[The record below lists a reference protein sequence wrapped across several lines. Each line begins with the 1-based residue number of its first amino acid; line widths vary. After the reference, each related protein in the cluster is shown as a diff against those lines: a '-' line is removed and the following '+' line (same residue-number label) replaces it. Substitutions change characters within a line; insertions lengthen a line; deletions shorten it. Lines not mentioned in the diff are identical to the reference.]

1 MPKEAGMSKEN
12 TFLVKKVESGPAEV
26 IDSGTVISFA
36 GNPITLHYKDLNIAI
51 VFEFKTDDQTSS
63 TYVDSSIPE
72 PKTLKLT
79 LYNFDDRFG
88 AGTVKPMPIGKYEGR
103 RLYIQLRVYTL
114 AGSPDKTLD
123 YTIYKGEEVSE
134 SDHE

>member
-1 MPKEAGMSKEN
+1 MSKEP
-12 TFLVKKVESGPAEV
+12 TPLIKKILSGPAEV

-36 GNPITLHYKDLNIAI
+36 GNPITLRYKDLNIAI
-51 VFEFKTDDQTSS
+51 VFEFKTDEQNKS
-63 TYVDSSIPE
+63 TYVSGNYIDSSITE
-72 PKTLKLT
+72 PGTLKLT

-103 RLYIQLRVYTL
+103 KLYIQLRVYTL
-114 AGSPDKTLD
+114 AGSLDKTLD

-134 SDHE
+134 SDHA